1 MSAITALMSK
11 SGEIY
16 AKLGQT
22 NRLLLSALGL
32 SQSCLVNSLNT
43 QQPG

>member
-11 SGEIY
+11 SRRNI

-22 NRLLLSALGL
+22 NRLLSALGL